1 MAEEL
6 TYKIELDELVFAQ
19 KNKEYGAY
27 TLRKSYKKYLS
38 IAMWIAII
46 FFVLITTGP
55 FIYKALSPDEDLAG
69 KRKKIVQISQ
79 LAEPPSIGEKKEIE
93 QVEAPPPLKSTIKFT
108 PPVVKPDEQVKDEYI
123 PTVEELKEVDPGAKT
138 QEGSSQGVDYSLIE
152 VEEKVVEEKK
162 EEAPTYFVAVEEMPE
177 PIGGIQAIQSKI
189 TYPEIAKR
197 AGVEGKVYILA
208 YVNEQGNVTR
218 AEVIKGL
225 GAGCDEAA
233 LNAVKQTKFKPG
245 KQRGQPVKVQVSI
258 PIVFKLQ

>member
-1 MAEEL
+1 MSEEL
-6 TYKIELDELVFAQ
+6 IYNIELDELVFAQ

-27 TLRKSYKKYLS
+27 KLRKTYKKYLS
-38 IAMWIAII
+38 TAMWIAVT
-46 FFVLITTGP
+46 FFVLVTIGP
-55 FIYKALSPDEDLAG
+55 FIYKALSLDEELSTNR
-69 KRKKIVQISQ
+69 RKVVQISQ

-123 PTVEELKEVDPGAKT
+123 PTVEELKQVDPGTKT
-138 QEGSSQGVDYSLIE
+138 EQGSAQGVDYSLIE
-152 VEEKVVEEKK
+152 VEEKVVEDKK

-189 TYPEIAKR
+189 VYPEIAKR

-225 GAGCDEAA
+225 GAGLDEAA
-233 LNAVKQTKFKPG
+233 LNAVKQTKFNPG
-245 KQRGQPVKVQVSI
+245 KQRGKPVKVQVSI